1 MQRGLPGWLPVW
13 KETGMR
19 LAEMMAL
26 RQRIGA
32 GVLVTLTRRCPLH
45 CAHCSATATARGEQ
59 LDAHALLGLL
69 ATFTAEC
76 RPEVLLLTGGEP
88 LTRPELVIEAA
99 RTARAAGT
107 RTAVLSGAFFARR
120 DPDSPM
126 VRRVARAVDHFSL
139 SLDVFHE
146 REVPRADVFVAL
158 RVLLRLGVATSLH
171 IVGDERYLAEVTRH
185 VTGTFG
191 ADVPML
197 VSGLRPVGR
206 AAAWLRSKT
215 QPDAGDA
222 VEPCAM
228 AAWPVITVDG
238 AITACCNQ
246 DVVDGRARPEHLVLG
261 RLATTTWPR
270 LCERASNT
278 PLLRMIRTVGPAHLA
293 TSAGCAVGDYC
304 TTCHRL
310 GAAPD
315 AVAWAAGV
323 GGGAVGELL
332 QSLAL
337 RRAEDEG
344 AIALVRRHGGGDYAH
359 LIQPRGA

>member
-1 MQRGLPGWLPVW
+1 
-13 KETGMR
+13 MR

-26 RQRIGA
+26 RQTICAGA
-32 GVLVTLTRRCPLH
+32 LVTLTQRCPLH
-45 CAHCSATATARGEQ
+45 CAHCSATATPRGAQ
-59 LDAHALLGLL
+59 LDADGLLGLL

-76 RPEVLLLTGGEP
+76 RPEVMLLTGGEP
-88 LTRPELVIEAA
+88 LTRPELVIQAA

-120 DPDSPM
+120 EPDSPLL
-126 VRRVARAVDHFSL
+126 RRIARAVDHFSL

-146 REVPRADVFVAL
+146 REVPRPNVFAAL
-158 RVLLRLGVATSLH
+158 RALLRLGVATSLH
-171 IVGDERYLAEVTRH
+171 LVGDDGYLAEVTGEI
-185 VTGTFG
+185 TDLFG

-197 VSGLRPVGR
+197 VSQVRPVGR
-206 AAAWLRSKT
+206 AAAWLRSAV
-215 QPDAGDA
+215 PNGNGDDNGDGA

-228 AAWPVITVDG
+228 AAWPVIAVDG

-261 RLATTTWPR
+261 ELGTTTWAQV
-270 LCERASNT
+270 CERARRG
-278 PLLRMIRTVGPAHLA
+278 PLLRMIRTVGPAHVA
-293 TSAGCAVGDYC
+293 ARAGCAVGDYC

-315 AVAWAAGV
+315 AVAWARRV
-323 GGGAVGELL
+323 GGGVVGELL
-332 QSLAL
+332 QNLAI
-337 RRAEDEG
+337 RRAEDNG
-344 AIALVRRHGGGDYAH
+344 AVALVRRHGGGDYAH

>member
-1 MQRGLPGWLPVW
+1 
-13 KETGMR
+13 
-19 LAEMMAL
+19 LA
-26 RQRIGA
+26 
-32 GVLVTLTRRCPLH
+32 
-45 CAHCSATATARGEQ
+45 AR
-59 LDAHALLGLL
+59 DLLGLL
-69 ATFTAEC
+69 ATFTADC

-120 DPDSPM
+120 EPDSPLL
-126 VRRVARAVDHFSL
+126 RRIARAVDHFSL

-146 REVPRADVFVAL
+146 REVPRANVFGAL

-171 IVGDERYLAEVTRH
+171 IVGAEPYLAEITRE
-185 VTGTFG
+185 VGATFG

-197 VSGLRPVGR
+197 VSPVRPVGR
-206 AAAWLRSKT
+206 AATWLGSAV
-215 QPDAGDA
+215 PSGANGGA

-228 AAWPVITVDG
+228 AAWPVIAVDG
-238 AITACCNQ
+238 VITACCNQ

-261 RLATTTWPR
+261 RLGSTTWPE
-270 LCERASNT
+270 LRARAGRA
-278 PLLRMIRTVGPAHLA
+278 PLLRMIRTVGPAHIA
-293 TSAGCAVGDYC
+293 ASAGCAVDDYC

-310 GAAPD
+310 GAEPA
-315 AVAWAAGV
+315 AVAWADGV

-332 QSLAL
+332 QDTAI
-337 RRAEDEG
+337 RRARDNG